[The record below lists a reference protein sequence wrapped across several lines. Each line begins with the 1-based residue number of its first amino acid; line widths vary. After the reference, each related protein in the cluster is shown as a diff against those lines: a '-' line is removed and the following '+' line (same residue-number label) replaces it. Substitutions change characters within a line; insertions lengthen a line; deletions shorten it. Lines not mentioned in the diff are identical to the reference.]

1 MWFKSSFVFMIY
13 YSAIVMVGINDLSTT
28 AVLFFY
34 RLHYTVRLNL
44 LLEYIPATTWELNA
58 STCCFELPSNL
69 R

>member
-44 LLEYIPATTWELNA
+44 LLEY
-58 STCCFELPSNL
+58 TCHHLGTQCFNMLL
-69 R
+69 

>member
-1 MWFKSSFVFMIY
+1 
-13 YSAIVMVGINDLSTT
+13 MVGINDLSTT

-44 LLEYIPATTWELNA
+44 LLEYIPAITWELNA